1 MFTSR
6 FGIPGA
12 AVKFFIKPQPTGKK
26 HRKLWLIP
34 KRMLTF
40 ASMNIKLHT
49 PKSLKMGSGMSSLKQ
64 FLLSLFA
71 TTVSIAL
78 TFGTAG
84 IIDYNKKQKEKRE
97 IVMMVMYDMYTSL
110 NSVAAADSNL
120 QQLMQYQLQI
130 AKDTTRFD
138 SLRFHLIQLTPQLDY
153 PETTEH
159 IFSSSIETI
168 NTVGNVLFTQNVA
181 EFYLDRRQ
189 YKTAVCDSTQKSIVR
204 EQPYYEGTVKTFL
217 NFDYLSP
224 TLVSGELLKIMKRR
238 FQQCQQIMDV
248 TDEELESYRKKRL
261 QLEKSVSGENEEG
274 ASVTE
279 KAIQLNHEIDDAK
292 KKLKLE

>member
-1 MFTSR
+1 M
-6 FGIPGA
+6 
-12 AVKFFIKPQPTGKK
+12 
-26 HRKLWLIP
+26 
-34 KRMLTF
+34 
-40 ASMNIKLHT
+40 
-49 PKSLKMGSGMSSLKQ
+49 LKQ

-78 TFGTAG
+78 TFGTAV

-97 IVMMVMYDMYTSL
+97 IVMIVMYDMYTSL
-110 NSVAAADSNL
+110 NSIAAVDSNL
-120 QQLMQYQLQI
+120 QLSMQYQLQI

-138 SLRFHLIQLTPQLDY
+138 SLRFHLALIIPQLDY

-181 EFYLDRRQ
+181 EFYLDRKQ
-189 YKTAVCDSTQKSIVR
+189 YKTAVCDSTQKSFIR
-204 EQPYYEGTVKTFL
+204 EQKGTAKTFL

-238 FQQCQQIMDV
+238 FRQCQQIMDV
-248 TDEELESYRKKRL
+248 TNEELESYRKKRL

-279 KAIQLNHEIDDAK
+279 KAIQLNYEIDDAK
-292 KKLKLE
+292 KKLKLK